1 MDTQAPKR
9 IPAIIEGLFTTV
21 AIGVLAY
28 ITAAIVHEAGGHG
41 AACVALGGHL
51 VSLSSLFPQ
60 CTLQRPII
68 AIAGPLANIL
78 CGLVAAAF
86 AGRFARHEALRHVQ
100 LYCWLVAAYNLFF
113 GTGYLVFSGITGHGD
128 WIFLFGIAG
137 VGTMDR
143 VVLIVAGIAAL
154 AASMRVLMATRPR
167 LMHDNEPLAQHDL
180 TLTIYVA
187 ASIVSVA
194 AAALDPAGLRAVLAL
209 PPAAP
214 FAGLGLLWL
223 RHVALRRAFA
233 PRALAIGVSCH
244 RGWLVAGTI
253 GVALFIAVL
262 GPGIRFT

>member
-1 MDTQAPKR
+1 MDTAPKR
-9 IPAIIEGLFTTV
+9 APMFAEGLFTTV

-28 ITAAIVHEAGGHG
+28 LTAAIVHEAGGHG
-41 AACVALGGHL
+41 AACFALGGRL
-51 VSLSSLFPQ
+51 VSLSSLFPH

-78 CGLVAAAF
+78 CGLLAAAF
-86 AGRFARHEALRHVQ
+86 AGRLVGDKAARHAQ
-100 LYCWLVAAYNLFF
+100 LYCWLAAAYNLFF

-137 VGTMDR
+137 VDTTDR
-143 VVLIVAGIAAL
+143 VVLVAAGIAAL
-154 AASMRVLMATRPR
+154 ALSMRVLMATRPQPR
-167 LMHDNEPLAQHDL
+167 LDNEPMSQRDR
-180 TLTIYVA
+180 TLIIYVA

-223 RHVALRRAFA
+223 RHVARQRAVA
-233 PRALAIGVSCH
+233 PRAWAIGVSCH
-244 RGWLVAGTI
+244 RGWVVAGTI
-253 GVALFIAVL
+253 GTALFIALL
-262 GPGIRFT
+262 GPGIRLV